1 MACCMLADAIAD
13 NFDREN
19 QRQSVHER
27 PHRESC
33 TKSVKKKFAGSET
46 VDVNPI
52 NELTTKLNAF
62 LDIVKKLRS
71 DIQSV
76 KPSRGGKKSDKG

>member
-1 MACCMLADAIAD
+1 MRSLITLIKRIRGNHFTKDPIVKAVQ
-13 NFDREN
+13 N
-19 QRQSVHER
+19 QHI
-27 PHRESC
+27 
-33 TKSVKKKFAGSET
+33 KNWAGSET
-46 VDVNPI
+46 VDDNPI

-76 KPSRGGKKSDKG
+76 KPSLGGKKSDKG

>member
-1 MACCMLADAIAD
+1 MQSLITLIE
-13 NFDREN
+13 RIRGN
-19 QRQSVHER
+19 QF
-27 PHRESC
+27 
-33 TKSVKKKFAGSET
+33 TKDPIVKAVVQNQHIKNWAGSET